1 MKIDPQHAIILGPAK
16 WQESLKLNGCTSSLQ
31 WTPHQGDHHYDDHYD
46 DCDGHDGEMMII
58 MMIIDELNII
68 FVFLLLLLLCALY
81 IVQVEALLVSS
92 CKELMEAWTLTNK
105 NLSERIL
112 ETERAKKQSME
123 NLETTNQDLTNMD
136 YNIKLLKKAL
146 EEKNPSKMV
155 AESRLEVNKSSS
167 KPS

>member
-1 MKIDPQHAIILGPAK
+1 M
-16 WQESLKLNGCTSSLQ
+16 
-31 WTPHQGDHHYDDHYD
+31 
-46 DCDGHDGEMMII
+46 
-58 MMIIDELNII
+58 
-68 FVFLLLLLLCALY
+68 
-81 IVQVEALLVSS
+81 
-92 CKELMEAWTLTNK
+92 TNK

-146 EEKNPSKMV
+146 EEKTPSKIV

-167 KPS
+167 KPSSS

>member
-1 MKIDPQHAIILGPAK
+1 
-16 WQESLKLNGCTSSLQ
+16 
-31 WTPHQGDHHYDDHYD
+31 
-46 DCDGHDGEMMII
+46 

-68 FVFLLLLLLCALY
+68 FVFLLLLCALY

-146 EEKNPSKMV
+146 EEKNPPKMV

-167 KPS
+167 KASLS